1 MTNIDFVN
9 LSSTFGLIAT
19 GLFLLNLLLGLM
31 LTFKFRRE
39 WWWTRLPSWIR
50 ATSVFAVH
58 NWTAYAALLVALVHP
73 GLLLLA
79 PKSGFNIK
87 NIAIPLYAPHQRYL
101 YSLGAVALYFLIA
114 VTVSSM
120 HGVRAYVPNRYWKWV
135 HYLAFA
141 ATPLFLVH
149 GLLVDPKLTDKPVDL
164 LDAEKVLSEAGL
176 VIFVIAAVARIRYEV
191 QRRASEQFHELRV
204 QTVVKETAEATSYT
218 FEIPSRFKKIFRYKP
233 GQFLTLRVDEEHG
246 YIKRSYSLSSSPI
259 VDPNPTITIKR
270 APGGRIS
277 HYLIDNLREG
287 ITLHVLPPEGAFF
300 EKPASESL
308 HYVLF
313 AAGSG
318 ITPLYSILKSVLAL
332 YPKSKVSLFYLSRN
346 EHSIIFQEG
355 LTALERRF
363 QDRLQIVYQL
373 SQPSASWQGLRGRLD
388 RTAVERF
395 VQTSMHAPD
404 QRNEYYVC
412 GPAEYMDLVEG
423 VLHQQGVPP
432 ETIHTERFSF
442 SSPDHK
448 LGEDTLI
455 VGSTP
460 ETTSQPSRLEVRIAG
475 ERRGIEISGTE
486 TVLDAMMR
494 AGLKPPFACQEGVC
508 ASCKASLVSGSVRMP
523 RHEALTPLDVEQKAI
538 LTCQAFPAS
547 ETLTVSFER

>member
-332 YPKSKVSLFYLSRN
+332 YPKSKVSLFISAETSIRSSSRK
-346 EHSIIFQEG
+346 
-355 LTALERRF
+355 
-363 QDRLQIVYQL
+363 V
-373 SQPSASWQGLRGRLD
+373 
-388 RTAVERF
+388 
-395 VQTSMHAPD
+395 
-404 QRNEYYVC
+404 
-412 GPAEYMDLVEG
+412 
-423 VLHQQGVPP
+423 
-432 ETIHTERFSF
+432 
-442 SSPDHK
+442 
-448 LGEDTLI
+448 
-455 VGSTP
+455 
-460 ETTSQPSRLEVRIAG
+460 
-475 ERRGIEISGTE
+475 
-486 TVLDAMMR
+486 
-494 AGLKPPFACQEGVC
+494 
-508 ASCKASLVSGSVRMP
+508 
-523 RHEALTPLDVEQKAI
+523 
-538 LTCQAFPAS
+538 
-547 ETLTVSFER
+547 